1 MKRQEFMYTFQI
13 TRTVIFEVNYYTL
26 GENKSAHFSTSAD
39 VFNRPKTDFNR
50 CGQCQNEVLTGYAH
64 KFWAKWDKHHG
75 KDLNDN
81 DYKELLQDIEEL
93 KSRYNYIDTIRD
105 TFAGT
110 HYRHSFYNQ
119 KELSM
124 QPLKKVK

>member
-1 MKRQEFMYTFQI
+1 MDRYEFMYTFQI
-13 TRTVIFEVNYYTL
+13 TRTVIFGVKYYTL
-26 GENKSAHFSTSAD
+26 GSNEAPYFSTSAW
-39 VFNRPKTDFNR
+39 VFNRPKTDFKR
-50 CGQCQNEVLTGYAH
+50 GGQCQKEVLKGYAYQ
-64 KFWAKWDKHHG
+64 FWVKWDKHHL

-93 KSRYNYIDTIRD
+93 KARYNYIDTIRD

-110 HYRHSFYNQ
+110 HYYHSFYSEKN
-119 KELSM
+119 LSM